1 VSPYREQAVLATVR
15 LVGDQDVTVTA
26 QHAGSVEAAVTVRVG
41 RALLYLNDEATAA
54 HFHKVWFDAAEH
66 GRALPAAA
74 NRDLV
79 RTLHGM
85 PEPGIVANAI
95 TRPPCAMS
103 MVASDAPGGRPFLRI
118 QLGRIAFEV
127 RDFAAYRSCL
137 GAFRQAHHLARDVF
151 LPPGTARVLSGAL
164 AAARDAFFPEPPP
177 PPSGRGRRFR
187 QVTPRSAPI
196 AQPAPRRAAPAAA
209 AVENGA
215 AR

>member
-1 VSPYREQAVLATVR
+1 M
-15 LVGDQDVTVTA
+15 
-26 QHAGSVEAAVTVRVG
+26 TVRVG

-95 TRPPCAMS
+95 ARPPCAIS
-103 MVASDAPGGRPFLRI
+103 MVASDAPGARPFLRV

-127 RDFAAYRSCL
+127 RDLAAYRSCL

-151 LPPGTARVLSGAL
+151 LPPGSERVLSGAL
-164 AAARDAFFPEPPP
+164 AVARDAFFPEPPP
-177 PPSGRGRRFR
+177 PPAGRGRRLR

-196 AQPAPRRAAPAAA
+196 ALAAPAAPPRAAPAKAA
-209 AVENGA
+209 ATMENGA